1 MTPDSHYL
9 QLPRPRGGV
18 EHDYGERVHL
28 LSFPYAMSLLAEL
41 SSPRTTQPR
50 FNQIL
55 YTLYEWMLAEIA
67 SRELATK
74 RVEVPTRMQA
84 INPEGVYQGEVIDRE
99 QRVVIVALA
108 RAGILPGMRF
118 FDGLNHLLDPKGVR
132 QDHVFMGRVTNAS
145 GEVVGVD
152 VSGSKIG
159 GPVDDATVLV
169 PDPMGATGRSA
180 IEALK
185 LYRDKI
191 EGKPRALITAHLII
205 TPEYLARV
213 AQEVPEAT
221 VYAIRLDRGL
231 SAAEVLA
238 ERPGAR
244 HAQERGLND
253 SQYIV
258 PGAGG
263 LGELMNNAWV

>member
-1 MTPDSHYL
+1 MTPDTHYL
-9 QLPRPRGGV
+9 ELPRPAGGV
-18 EHDYGERVHL
+18 AHDYGEQVHL
-28 LSFPYAMSLLAEL
+28 LSFPYPMSLLAEL
-41 SSPRTTQPR
+41 SSPETGQPR

-55 YTLYEWMLAEIA
+55 NTLYEWLLAEVA
-67 SRELATK
+67 SRELAT
-74 RVEVPTRMQA
+74 VEVSQPTRMQA
-84 INPEGVYQGEVIDRE
+84 INPEGVYQGQVIDRA

-118 FDGLNHLLDPKGVR
+118 FDLLNHLVEPAGVR
-132 QDHVFMGRVTNAS
+132 QDHVFMGRVTNAA

-159 GPVDDATVLV
+159 GPVRDATVLI

-180 IEALK
+180 IEALR

-191 EGKPRALITAHLII
+191 EGPPRALVAIHLII
-205 TPEYLARV
+205 TPEYIARV
-213 AQEVPEAT
+213 KKEVPEAKI
-221 VYAIRLDRGL
+221 YAIRLDRGL
-231 SAAEVLA
+231 SDAEALAA
-238 ERPGAR
+238 RPGALPE
-244 HAQERGLND
+244 QERGLND